1 MAVLTSQVSEG
12 CLYAQLVDR
21 FDSDSWERECQPPFN
36 KDRCSNY
43 AQLFRAVSRALFR
56 AHVQSTLKNDI
67 INEVERFV
75 NFDPDMVEVL
85 VDQRKAG
92 KQLAL
97 ITNSDWVYTSTLMQM
112 AYEPFLPVGMKWWQ
126 LFDLVIVSACKPD
139 FFTETR
145 RPLYSVAGVDVAL
158 LTAHSSEGWC
168 CG

>member
-1 MAVLTSQVSEG
+1 MLTNQVSEG

-75 NFDPDMVEVL
+75 NFDPDMVSAHRVEPP
-85 VDQRKAG
+85 
-92 KQLAL
+92 
-97 ITNSDWVYTSTLMQM
+97 SD
-112 AYEPFLPVGMKWWQ
+112 P
-126 LFDLVIVSACKPD
+126 
-139 FFTETR
+139 
-145 RPLYSVAGVDVAL
+145 
-158 LTAHSSEGWC
+158 
-168 CG
+168 

>member
-1 MAVLTSQVSEG
+1 MLTGQVSEG

-75 NFDPDMVEVL
+75 NFDPDMVRAQSRASL
-85 VDQRKAG
+85 R
-92 KQLAL
+92 
-97 ITNSDWVYTSTLMQM
+97 
-112 AYEPFLPVGMKWWQ
+112 PRPR
-126 LFDLVIVSACKPD
+126 IVSLARTPTTNPHPHPHPPNPTPSPTGSRC
-139 FFTETR
+139 
-145 RPLYSVAGVDVAL
+145 
-158 LTAHSSEGWC
+158 
-168 CG
+168 